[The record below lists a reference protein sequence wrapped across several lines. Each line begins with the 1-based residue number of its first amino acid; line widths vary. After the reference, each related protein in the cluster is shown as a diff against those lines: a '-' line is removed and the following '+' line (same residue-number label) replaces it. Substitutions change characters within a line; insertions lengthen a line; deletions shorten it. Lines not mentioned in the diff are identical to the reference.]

1 MVPIGPQGHH
11 DRPTGDPRALA
22 SCRLPPVLAL
32 EILLPWRPTE
42 DRRRSARADPA
53 DERRKS
59 AVGCAAHPWRA
70 AQARLRGRS
79 VQHREWDGPAVLPPP
94 TTRRVGWGLEEH
106 EEDTPCPAK
115 QTLQSHAPLVS
126 IPVRTRCI

>member
-1 MVPIGPQGHH
+1 P
-11 DRPTGDPRALA
+11 
-22 SCRLPPVLAL
+22 SVLAL
-32 EILLPWRPTE
+32 EILLFWRPAT
-42 DRRRSARADPA
+42 DRRKSALADPA

-79 VQHREWDGPAVLPPP
+79 VQRGEWDGPAVLPPP